1 MSAFSM
7 AKKATAQKLA
17 TLWTAVT
24 GGDQE
29 LVVDFRP
36 LPAPLPVR
44 LHPATHMPTHEQPA
58 KARVIRVDCYL
69 G

>member
-17 TLWTAVT
+17 SLWSTVT
-24 GGDQE
+24 GGDQS
-29 LVVDFRP
+29 LSVDFRP
-36 LPAPLPVR
+36 LTAPVPLRVQHTKQF
-44 LHPATHMPTHEQPA
+44 LTA
-58 KARVIRVDCYL
+58 KARIIRVDCYL